1 MAFLSFSVPLML
13 EKKEKD
19 PVPNASSSSLTLISS
34 LCLTAEQFERTWLN
48 LAVGCQQAIPWQES
62 VQPETLQAALQMV
75 HIQTIAMSK
84 PGSQSWKVYL
94 GAQDDTGCLFLTELQ
109 LEAGSAEMQML
120 VKQTENKLEALQAF
134 VSLLKTVL
142 ETVAGL
148 TS

>member
-13 EKKEKD
+13 EKEND
-19 PVPNASSSSLTLISS
+19 PVITASSNSLTLISS
-34 LCLTAEQFERTWLN
+34 ICLTTEQFERTWLN
-48 LAVGCQQAIPWQES
+48 LAVGCQQAIPWQET
-62 VQPETLQAALQMV
+62 VQPETLQVALQMV

-94 GAQDDTGCLFLTELQ
+94 GAQDDTGCLFLTELL
-109 LEAGSAEMQML
+109 LETGSAKMQML